1 MGLFDQM
8 TCGCSNENTS
18 CTTDNEPVKNVGVG
32 STSPEDSC
40 NVGVGSSTPAPKPK
54 PAPKPAPVQSCCNV
68 GIGSSSADPFAGLP
82 RRARKRKAIALGCS
96 CW

>member
-18 CTTDNEPVKNVGVG
+18 CTTDNKPVE
-32 STSPEDSC
+32 TSKQSC

-54 PAPKPAPVQSCCNV
+54 PVPKPAPVQSCCNV
-68 GIGSSSADPFAGLP
+68 GIGSSAADPLAGLVG
-82 RRARKRKAIALGCS
+82 RARKRKARALGCT

>member
-18 CTTDNEPVKNVGVG
+18 CTTDNKPVE
-32 STSPEDSC
+32 TSKQSC
-40 NVGVGSSTPAPKPK
+40 NVGVGSSSPAPTPKPK
-54 PAPKPAPVQSCCNV
+54 PAPAPKPAPVQSCCNV
-68 GIGSSSADPFAGLP
+68 GIGSSSADPLAGLYG
-82 RRARKRKAIALGCS
+82 RARKRKALELGCT